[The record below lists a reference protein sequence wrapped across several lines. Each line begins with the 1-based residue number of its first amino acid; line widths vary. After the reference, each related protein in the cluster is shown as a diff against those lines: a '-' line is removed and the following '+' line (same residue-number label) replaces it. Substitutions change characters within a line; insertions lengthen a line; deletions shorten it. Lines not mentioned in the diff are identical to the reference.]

1 MSPRILLTPIH
12 IEGKWVSSSSR
23 REERYYPNDRG
34 TDQRTSFQRDHD
46 RILYTSAF
54 RRLAW
59 VTQVVS
65 AGEGE
70 PFHNRLTHTLEVA
83 QIGRRLAEHL
93 LNQQREEAEELG
105 GLDPDVVEAA
115 ALAHDLGHPP
125 FGHTVEKKLDGL
137 IRAAGLDDGFEG
149 NAQTFRIVAK
159 LATRHVD
166 FPGLNLT
173 RATFNAILKYPW
185 LRQAD
190 LPERTRKWGAYASE
204 KKEFDWVRED
214 EVKEGRRSAEAEL
227 MDFADDIAYA
237 VHDVEDFFRTGLI
250 PLDKLFRDDDEVD
263 RFLDGAFSSLERSK
277 QPVEHEKADCKSAFK
292 ELFEAA
298 PITEVYAG
306 TSQHRARLRSM
317 TAGLIGG
324 YVKAIRLQI
333 PTQASDGRVTI
344 EGQAKIELF
353 VLKQLTWHYVI
364 NNPALAT
371 QQYGQRRIIRE
382 LFQIFNDAAVTRRL
396 DIFPRSYRER
406 LELLIQDDRYDVQEE
421 RVRIIADLLSGM
433 TEQQVVA
440 IHQRLT
446 GVSLGTV
453 MDSIVR

>member
-1 MSPRILLTPIH
+1 M
-12 IEGKWVSSSSR
+12 SSSSR
-23 REERYYPNDRG
+23 REERYYSNDRG
-34 TDQRTSFQRDHD
+34 PDQRTPFQRDRD

-65 AGEGE
+65 ASEGE

-93 LNQQREEAEELG
+93 LNQQPEEAQELG
-105 GLDPDVVEAA
+105 GLDLDVVEAA

-125 FGHTVEKKLDGL
+125 FGHTVEEELDWL
-137 IRAAGLDDGFEG
+137 IRDAGVDDGFEG
-149 NAQTFRIVAK
+149 NAQSFRIVTK
-159 LATRHVD
+159 LATRHPE
-166 FPGLNLT
+166 FHGLNLT
-173 RATFNAILKYPW
+173 RATLNAILKYPW
-185 LRQAD
+185 LRQDD
-190 LPERTRKWGAYASE
+190 LPERRRKWGAYVSE
-204 KKEFDWVRED
+204 REEFEWVRGVD
-214 EVKEGRRSAEAEL
+214 EQDSRKSAEAEL

-237 VHDVEDFFRTGLI
+237 IHDVEDFFRTGLI
-250 PLDKLFRDDDEVD
+250 PLDRLFRDDDEVD
-263 RFLDGAFSSLERSK
+263 RFLDGAFSSLERSN
-277 QPVEHEKADCKSAFK
+277 QYVHYNKADCKSVFK

-298 PITEVYAG
+298 PITEPYAG

-324 YVKAIRLQI
+324 YVKAIRLHVSTDSSERRVRI
-333 PTQASDGRVTI
+333 EEQA
-344 EGQAKIELF
+344 ELELF
-353 VLKQLTWHYVI
+353 VLMQLTWHYVI

-371 QQYGQRRIIRE
+371 QQYGQRRIVGE
-382 LFQIFNDAAVTRRL
+382 LFDILNDAAEKGEL
-396 DIFPRSYRER
+396 DIFPVSFRER
-406 LELLIQDDRYDVQEE
+406 MGELLENEGYNLKEE
-421 RVRIIADLLSGM
+421 RVRIIADLISGM
-433 TEQQVVA
+433 TEQQIVA

>member
-1 MSPRILLTPIH
+1 M
-12 IEGKWVSSSSR
+12 SSSSR

-34 TDQRTSFQRDHD
+34 SDQRTSFQRDHD

-65 AGEGE
+65 SGEGE

-93 LNQQREEAEELG
+93 LNKQPKEAQELG
-105 GLDPDVVEAA
+105 GVDPDVVEAA

-125 FGHTVEKKLDGL
+125 FGHTVEKELDGL
-137 IRAAGLDDGFEG
+137 MRAAGVDDGFEG
-149 NAQTFRIVAK
+149 NAQSFRIVAK

-173 RATFNAILKYPW
+173 RATLDAILKYPW
-185 LRQAD
+185 LRQDD
-190 LPERTRKWGAYASE
+190 LPERRRKWGAYVSE
-204 KKEFDWVRED
+204 KEEFEWVRG
-214 EVKEGRRSAEAEL
+214 EGVQDSRKSAEAEL

-250 PLDKLFRDDDEVD
+250 PLDRLFRNDDEVD
-263 RFLDGAFSSLERSK
+263 SFLNGAFSSLERNNQSVRFGKDVCKEVFK
-277 QPVEHEKADCKSAFK
+277 QLLETFRVTDP
-292 ELFEAA
+292 
-298 PITEVYAG
+298 YAG
-306 TSQHRARLRSM
+306 TRQQRAILRTM
-317 TAGLIGG
+317 TAGLIRGC
-324 YVKAIRLQI
+324 VTAIQLQV
-333 PTQASDGRVTI
+333 PSEADGRRVKI
-344 EGQAKIELF
+344 GEQAEIELF
-353 VLKQLTWHYVI
+353 ILKQLTWHYVI
-364 NNPALAT
+364 NSPALAT

-382 LFQIFNDAAVTRRL
+382 LFAIFNNAAGSREL
-396 DIFPRSYRER
+396 DIFPVSFRESIR
-406 LELLIQDDRYDVQEE
+406 QLIEDGRHHLAKE
-421 RVRIIADLLSGM
+421 RVRVIADLLSGM
-433 TEQQVVA
+433 TEQQIVA

>member
-1 MSPRILLTPIH
+1 MP
-12 IEGKWVSSSSR
+12 
-23 REERYYPNDRG
+23 
-34 TDQRTSFQRDHD
+34 
-46 RILYTSAF
+46 
-54 RRLAW
+54 
-59 VTQVVS
+59 

-83 QIGRRLAEHL
+83 QIGRRLAEKL
-93 LNQQREEAEELG
+93 VREQGDIATVLG
-105 GLDPDVVEAA
+105 GVDPDVVEAA

-125 FGHTVEKKLDGL
+125 FGHTAERELDRLMKEAEVGE
-137 IRAAGLDDGFEG
+137 GFEG
-149 NAQTFRIVAK
+149 NPQSFRVLTK
-159 LATRHVD
+159 LATRNQE

-173 RATFNAILKYPW
+173 RATLNAVLKYPW
-185 LRQAD
+185 YRRYDSPQHN
-190 LPERTRKWGAYASE
+190 RKWGAYLSE
-204 KKEFDWVRED
+204 QEEFEWARGVWHED
-214 EVKEGRRSAEAEL
+214 DRKSAEAEI

-250 PLDKLFRDDDEVD
+250 PLDRLLSQDTEIDK
-263 RFLDGAFSSLERSK
+263 FLDGAFANLELNQQDIPYDK
-277 QPVEHEKADCKSAFK
+277 IDCKEAF
-292 ELFEAA
+292 ERLTAWL
-298 PITEVYAG
+298 PITEPYEG
-306 TSQHRARLRSM
+306 TTHHRARLRSM
-317 TAGLIGG
+317 TAGLIGRYIG
-324 YVKAIRLQI
+324 AIHLQV
-333 PTQASDGRVTI
+333 PRVASEMRVRI
-344 EGQAKIELF
+344 EDEASIEIF
-353 VLKQLTWHYVI
+353 VFKQLTWHYVI
-364 NNPALAT
+364 NNTALAT
-371 QQYGQRRIIRE
+371 QQYGQRHIIRE